1 MADEHY
7 RRAALRL
14 MLDEQAPTLS
24 VTGISLA
31 DYAAQLIA
39 RFSNP
44 ALQHLTRQIAMDGS
58 QKLPQRLLDAVR
70 WHLRHGGDYSG
81 LALGVAGWMR
91 YVGGVDD
98 AGQPIDI
105 RDPLADVLQQT
116 IAATPDDRRRVTAL
130 LALKSVFGET
140 LAAHAAFTEAVTQA
154 YLSLRDRG
162 RVKR

>member
-1 MADEHY
+1 MADEALPP
-7 RRAALRL
+7 RRPLRL

-44 ALQHLTRQIAMDGS
+44 ALQHLTWQIAMDGS

-105 RDPLADVLQQT
+105 RDRWRACCNRRSPRRT
-116 IAATPDDRRRVTAL
+116 IGGVTSAAGTEIGVQRNAGGACGVYRSGNASLFV
-130 LALKSVFGET
+130 
-140 LAAHAAFTEAVTQA
+140 AAR
-154 YLSLRDRG
+154 SRG
-162 RVKR
+162 A